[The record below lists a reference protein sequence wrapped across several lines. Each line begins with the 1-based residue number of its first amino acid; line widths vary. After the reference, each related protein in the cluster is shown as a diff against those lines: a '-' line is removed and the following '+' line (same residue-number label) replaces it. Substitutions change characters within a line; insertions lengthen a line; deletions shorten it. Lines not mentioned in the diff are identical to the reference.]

1 MEAGGS
7 ERQLLY
13 LLQGLDRA
21 RFEPILYLVYRT
33 GSLLTEVPSDVQVI
47 SFWDNH
53 HPPRWNWPGRIHAM
67 QIAHLANVL
76 TREEI
81 DVVYDRLFHMTLVA
95 GPATHRARVPRVST
109 IVSPPQF
116 DLERSE
122 KRWRWW
128 KRRALARAYSTA
140 SKLLTVSTGTADA
153 ASEYYA
159 IPRGQYEVVPSPIDN
174 LRIRQLAIEPIES
187 GPWDSAQKHILAV
200 GRLSEEK
207 GHTFLIDAIGRY
219 FLRREMAKT
228 RIATQASD
236 TTKSETSAR
245 TSPTNYDQGLPE
257 IQLHIAGDGPLRE
270 ALKQQIDRLG
280 LQNHV
285 ILHGYVRNPYAM
297 MQRADL
303 FVMPSIYEGLPN
315 ALLEAMAC
323 GVPVLA
329 SDTEQGPGE
338 LLRSIDLG
346 TRVPIADPEALCA
359 AIHDRFAREEAWLA
373 KAQLAKSYVEEQH
386 SLSHWLDRMS
396 LIFVESAS
404 SSSNRKQSL

>member
-33 GSLLTEVPSDVQVI
+33 GSLLTEVPADVPVY

-53 HPPRWNWPGRIHAM
+53 RPPRWNWPGRIHAM
-67 QIAHLANVL
+67 QVAHLANVL
-76 TREEI
+76 TREKIE
-81 DVVYDRLFHMTLVA
+81 VLYDRLFHMTLIA
-95 GPATHRARVPRVST
+95 GPATHRVCVPRVST

-128 KRRALARAYSTA
+128 KRRSLAKAYSTA
-140 SKLLTVSTGTADA
+140 TKLLTVSAGTANA
-153 ASEYYA
+153 ASKYYS
-159 IPRGQYEVVPSPIDN
+159 IPRGRFEVVPSPIDDQ
-174 LRIRQLAIEPIES
+174 RISRLAIEPIES
-187 GPWDSAQKHILAV
+187 GPWDFSRKHILAV

-207 GHTFLIDAIGRY
+207 GHTYLIDAIGRY
-219 FLRREMAKT
+219 CLRREMNQT
-228 RIATQASD
+228 MIATNASEALGLEV
-236 TTKSETSAR
+236 STS
-245 TSPTNYDQGLPE
+245 TNRIPIDQGLPD
-257 IQLHIAGDGPLRE
+257 IQLHIAGDGPLRVE
-270 ALKQQIDRLG
+270 LQQQIDRLG

-285 ILHGYVRNPYAM
+285 ILHGHVRNPYAM

-323 GVPVLA
+323 GVPVLT

-359 AIHDRFAREEAWLA
+359 AIHDRFAREKAWFA
-373 KAQLAKSYVEEQH
+373 KAELAKSYVLEHH
-386 SLSHWLDRMS
+386 SLRHWLDRMS
-396 LIFVESAS
+396 EIFEQSAS
-404 SSSNRKQSL
+404 RSSN

>member
-21 RFEPILYLVYRT
+21 RFEPMLYLVYRT
-33 GSLLTEVPSDVQVI
+33 GSLLTEVPSDVRVI

-53 HPPRWNWPGRIHAM
+53 RPPKWNWPGRIHAM
-67 QIAHLANVL
+67 QIAHLANIL
-76 TREEI
+76 TREKM
-81 DVVYDRLFHMTLVA
+81 DVVYDRLFHMTLIA
-95 GPATHRARVPRVST
+95 GPATHRARIPRIST

-128 KRRALARAYSTA
+128 KRRALAKAYSTA
-140 SKLLTVSTGTADA
+140 TKLLTVSAGTADA

-159 IPRGQYEVVPSPIDN
+159 IPREQFEVVPSPIDN
-174 LRIRQLAIEPIES
+174 HRISRLATEPIES
-187 GPWDSAQKHILAV
+187 GPWDLARKHILAV
-200 GRLSEEK
+200 GRLSDEK

-219 FLRREMAKT
+219 YLRREMART
-228 RIATQASD
+228 RIATQSA
-236 TTKSETSAR
+236 ETSRSEAATR
-245 TSPTNYDQGLPE
+245 TGTSDFDQGLPD

-280 LQNHV
+280 LQNYV
-285 ILHGYVRNPYAM
+285 VLHGHVTNPYAM
-297 MQRADL
+297 MQNADL

-323 GVPVLA
+323 GVPVLT

-359 AIHDRFAREEAWLA
+359 AIHDRFAREDAWLA
-373 KAQLAKSYVEEQH
+373 KAQLAKSYVEERH
-386 SLSHWLDRMS
+386 GLRHWIDRMS
-396 LIFVESAS
+396 LIFDESAS
-404 SSSNRKQSL
+404 SSGNRKQSP

>member
-21 RFEPILYLVYRT
+21 RFEPILYLVYHT
-33 GSLLTEVPSDVQVI
+33 GSLLTDVPSDVRVI

-53 HPPRWNWPGRIHAM
+53 HPPKWNWPGRIHAL
-67 QIAHLANVL
+67 QIAHLVKIL
-76 TREEI
+76 TRENI
-81 DVVYDRLFHMTLVA
+81 DVVYDRLFHMTLIA
-95 GPATHRARVPRVST
+95 GPATHRVRVPRVST

-128 KRRALARAYSTA
+128 KRRILANAYSTA
-140 SKLLTVSTGTADA
+140 TNLLTVSAATADA

-159 IPRGQYEVVPSPIDN
+159 IPRGRFEVVPSPIDN
-174 LRIRQLAIEPIES
+174 HRIRRLAMEPFEF
-187 GPWDSAQKHILAV
+187 GDWDLSRRHVLAV
-200 GRLSEEK
+200 GRLSDEK

-219 FLRREMAKT
+219 CLRREMAKT
-228 RIATQASD
+228 RSAIQASES
-236 TTKSETSAR
+236 SESEVSTS
-245 TSPTNYDQGLPE
+245 SDPTHIDRGLPD

-285 ILHGYVRNPYAM
+285 ILHGHVTNPYAM

-315 ALLEAMAC
+315 ALLEAMTC
-323 GVPVLA
+323 GVPVLT

-373 KAQLAKSYVEEQH
+373 KAQLAKAYVEEHH
-386 SLSHWLDRMS
+386 SLRDWLDRMS
-396 LIFVESAS
+396 LIFVESVS
-404 SSSNRKQSL
+404 SSGNRKQSR